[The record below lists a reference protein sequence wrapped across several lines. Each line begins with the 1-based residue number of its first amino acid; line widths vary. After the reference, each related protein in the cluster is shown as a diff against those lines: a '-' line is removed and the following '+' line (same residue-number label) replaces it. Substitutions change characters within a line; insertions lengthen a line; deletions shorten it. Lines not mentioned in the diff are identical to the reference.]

1 MVVEQAEPSHK
12 FFLARLPGSPFEV
25 TLRDPIVCV
34 RNYAFGAFHNGD
46 RSPLVPRTARTG
58 RRRTPMRLP
67 NGSAKQCSVLPSHAK
82 PEKTVP
88 PVK

>member
-34 RNYAFGAFHNGD
+34 RNYAFRAFHNGD
-46 RSPLVPRTARTG
+46 RSPVVPRTARTG

-67 NGSAKQCSVLPSHAK
+67 NRSAKHCSALPSHAK
-82 PEKTVP
+82 PEKAP
-88 PVK
+88 HPVK